1 MENELLKLTNDKELK
16 ITSVELVDI
25 INQFRQL
32 ESTKAKTKFVE
43 LKHDNF
49 IKKIRKEVETLES
62 VGISNAVNFNAVKY
76 TDSKGEERPCFELNR
91 DGMLQMLNSES
102 AVVRYKTIEYIN
114 KLENK
119 LKAISEEAQIEKLQN
134 KLDETILKFE
144 KSTEEAKKMYKPSH
158 KMKLDYSK
166 MIRALTN
173 NDEEYEIVKQWVFAN
188 CGYTKWEDACI
199 DDNQK
204 IVDTINTVA
213 RLLTIKKFEQ
223 ISMF

>member
-1 MENELLKLTNDKELK
+1 MKNELIKITTNEEGQQLVSAKELYLGLGLDKSHWSRWYSKNIQENEFFEGNKDWIGVRHDGEGNETMDFAISLEFAKHIAMMARTPKSHDYRNYFLDCERKLINNQNLISAQQEIKELK
-16 ITSVELVDI
+16 S
-25 INQFRQL
+25 
-32 ESTKAKTKFVE
+32 
-43 LKHDNF
+43 
-49 IKKIRKEVETLES
+49 TLED
-62 VGISNAVNFNAVKY
+62 FK
-76 TDSKGEERPCFELNR
+76 
-91 DGMLQMLNSES
+91 
-102 AVVRYKTIEYIN
+102 
-114 KLENK
+114 
-119 LKAISEEAQIEKLQN
+119 
-134 KLDETILKFE
+134 

-213 RLLTIKKFEQ
+213 RLLTIKRFEQ